1 LERLLMLR
9 LVDLLFDPDP
19 ETLLLR
25 DFEPLLLTLLESLE
39 DPLLETLLLLLF
51 EPLEDPLFEILREPE
66 VDPLKDLLFWVLRL
80 KEPEAFLV
88 LLLDPLWDWFVDS
101 VDVSLL
107 LDMSVLL
114 SLLVVVPES
123 VSELSLD
130 KAWWPV
136 ITCISKSTYSGRSA
150 ISPAVGLAWF
160 ALRAVA
166 IPLRISRKV
175 SLITKSRSATG
186 AIIMDPPG
194 TAPRLEL

>member
-1 LERLLMLR
+1 MLR

-88 LLLDPLWDWFVDS
+88 LLLDPL
-101 VDVSLL
+101 
-107 LDMSVLL
+107 
-114 SLLVVVPES
+114 
-123 VSELSLD
+123 
-130 KAWWPV
+130 
-136 ITCISKSTYSGRSA
+136 
-150 ISPAVGLAWF
+150 
-160 ALRAVA
+160 
-166 IPLRISRKV
+166 
-175 SLITKSRSATG
+175 
-186 AIIMDPPG
+186 
-194 TAPRLEL
+194 